1 MNVYTKE
8 YYENCIRKAS
18 TLQRKYAALY
28 QDIPSKENLVTLQTY
43 GSIITDLE
51 SKIKEIEQKKQ
62 QFIIKTD
69 KKIELLE
76 IKGEKR

>member
-18 TLQRKYAALY
+18 TLQRKYADLY
-28 QDIPSKENLVTLQTY
+28 HDIPSKENLVTLQTY

-51 SKIKEIEQKKQ
+51 SKLKEIEQKKAT
-62 QFIIKTD
+62 FAAKMD
-69 KKIELLE
+69 KKIESLE
-76 IKGEKR
+76 IKGEKK